1 MTPGGLPPRWVRI
14 AIRTLKASMFN
25 IADQFEGG
33 ILLANS
39 FSRAC
44 LLLTEEQWEIV
55 SRVLAA
61 DSTINNYRAIAEFL
75 QIEN

>member
-1 MTPGGLPPRWVRI
+1 M
-14 AIRTLKASMFN
+14 RTLKASMFN
-25 IADQFEGG
+25 IADQFEEG

-39 FSRAC
+39 LSRAF

>member
-1 MTPGGLPPRWVRI
+1 MRPGGLPPRWVSI
-14 AIRTLKASMFN
+14 AMRTLKASMFN
-25 IADQFEGG
+25 IADQFEEG

-39 FSRAC
+39 LSRAF